1 MKKLIVTIEARMN
14 SSRLPGKVMMEVS
27 KKPLL
32 TYLIENL
39 KTINELDDIVVAT
52 TTSQIDDKIC
62 DHLEKYNISFFR
74 GDEFDVLGR
83 VTKASIKFEADGVVQ
98 LTADNPLIDPKII
111 KKGIK
116 FFLESDFDCV
126 SNTFTRSYPS
136 GMDVSIFK
144 RSFLEFVS
152 KKAKKKEYR
161 EHVPLYVKENK
172 DRFKVLEFFAEK
184 NINRPDVSFTVDEES
199 EFKTIKKIIE
209 NFKSNPIPCEDLIQF
224 IEEK

>member
-14 SSRLPGKVMMEVS
+14 SSRLPGKVMMEAS

-32 TYLIENL
+32 IYLIENL
-39 KTINELDDIVVAT
+39 KTISEIDEIVVAT
-52 TTSQIDDKIC
+52 TTNVKDNIIC
-62 DHLEKYNISFFR
+62 DHLDKLNISYFR

-83 VTKASIKFEADGVVQ
+83 VTKASKRFKASGVIQ

-126 SNTFTRSYPS
+126 SNTFTKSYPS

-144 RSFLEFVS
+144 RNFLEFIS
-152 KKAKKKEYR
+152 DTAKKEEYR

-172 DRFKVLEFFAEK
+172 NKFNIFEFFAEK
-184 NINRPDVSFTVDEES
+184 RIHRPDISLTVDEES
-199 EFKTIKKIIE
+199 EFERIKKIIE
-209 NFKSNPIPCEDLIQF
+209 HFKCNSIPCEDLIKF
-224 IEEK
+224 VEER

>member
-27 KKPLL
+27 NKPLL
-32 TYLIENL
+32 IYLIENL
-39 KTINELDDIVVAT
+39 KTISVLDDIVVAT
-52 TTSQIDDKIC
+52 TTNTKDDKIC
-62 DHLEKYNISFFR
+62 NHLEKLNISYFR

-83 VTKASIKFEADGVVQ
+83 VTKASIKFKADGVIQ
-98 LTADNPLIDPKII
+98 LTADNPLIDPEII
-111 KKGIK
+111 KKGIN
-116 FFLESDFDCV
+116 FFFESDFDCV

-152 KKAKKKEYR
+152 KKAKKEKYR

-172 DRFKVLEFFAEK
+172 NKFKIFEFFAEK
-184 NINRPDVSFTVDEES
+184 KVYRPDISFTVDEES
-199 EFKTIKKIIE
+199 EFETIKKISCIY
-209 NFKSNPIPCEDLIQF
+209 SSSH
-224 IEEK
+224 